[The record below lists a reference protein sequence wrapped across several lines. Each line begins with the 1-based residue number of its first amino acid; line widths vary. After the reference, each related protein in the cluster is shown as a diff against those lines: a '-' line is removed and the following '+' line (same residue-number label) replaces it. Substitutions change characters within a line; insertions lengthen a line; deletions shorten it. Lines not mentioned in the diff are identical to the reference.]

1 MNFPATI
8 GGELSPNEIRI
19 MKQSIATFLIAFLWI
34 SVSSGQ
40 MPQVTVKW
48 GPEYKGSTGKKKE
61 QSYAIGKDKNGG
73 FYSLREKYKSGQIN
87 KVKRFIEHF
96 DRNGNLLR
104 SEKIKIRHKKGD
116 RFFDGIFFNE
126 GRMYL
131 VTYHLRRS
139 DKMNVLS
146 VQDIDPE
153 TMLVDEKIRAIA
165 EVPYERGLFGFV
177 NLYSLKMV
185 NDRIYV
191 FHAAPESKSGSTLV
205 SIHVFDK
212 DFNIQ
217 WKHFRS
223 LSYQEE
229 LFQPEDFDI
238 DQSGTVRVMASIYKD
253 KKRKVRQGQ
262 PNYEYHFF
270 VFANEGNDFK
280 EHSISLGEK
289 LITDMK
295 FSYRPNGDIAC
306 AGFYSDKFSMRKTNT
321 IAGAFYVILDPE
333 SSSIKHQNYK
343 VFDQA
348 FLSNF
353 MTYNAA
359 AKGKEIKNINLYDLH
374 FLENG
379 SAILLAEEYTE
390 YEVNASMTSI
400 SYSYQ
405 SSSYTKTI
413 TTTTINWKNYEF
425 DNIVVL
431 KVNPDGVIDWVDLI
445 TKKQHT
451 SADGG
456 MYSSFAT
463 AYVGDKI
470 YLIYNDNPKNLTAAP
485 GELHR
490 FRKNKEAVVVCAEI
504 DYKGYINKKA
514 LFSAREA
521 ETLTCPRSCK
531 QVAENKME
539 IYGKKGKKI
548 KWGILEFH

>member
-1 MNFPATI
+1 MFKM
-8 GGELSPNEIRI
+8 IRI
-19 MKQSIATFLIAFLWI
+19 MKKAIASFLIVFLWL
-34 SVSSGQ
+34 SATSGQ

-48 GPEYKGSTGKKKE
+48 GAEQKGSTGKVKKE
-61 QSYAIGKDKNGG
+61 QSFAIGKDGKGG
-73 FYSLREKYKSGQIN
+73 FYSLRERYKYYNGQIRN
-87 KVKRFIEHF
+87 VHRFIEHF
-96 DRNGNLLR
+96 DKNGNITG
-104 SEKIKIRHKKGD
+104 SERFKIRHQGGD
-116 RFFDGIFFNE
+116 RFFDGIFFNQ

-131 VTYHLRRS
+131 VTYHLRRN

-146 VQDIDPE
+146 VQDIDPV
-153 TMLVDEKIRAIA
+153 TLLVDENIRAIA

-191 FHAAPESKSGSTLV
+191 FHAAPEPNSGKTLV
-205 SIHVFDK
+205 SIHVYDR

-223 LSYQEE
+223 LPYQEK

-253 KKRKVRQGQ
+253 KKRKVRQGK

-270 VFANEGNDFK
+270 VFANEGKDFK
-280 EHSISLGEK
+280 EHSISLGDK
-289 LITDMK
+289 LITDMR

-306 AGFYSDKFSMRKTNT
+306 AGFFSDKFSLRKTNT
-321 IAGAFYVILDPE
+321 IAGAFYIILDPE
-333 SSSIKHQNYK
+333 SGSVKHQNFK

-353 MTYNAA
+353 MTYDAA
-359 AKGKEIKNINLYDLH
+359 ARGKEIKNINLYDLH

-379 SAILLAEEYTE
+379 SAILLAEEYTD
-390 YEVNASMTSI
+390 YETTVSMTTI

-405 SSSYTKTI
+405 SNYYTQTTSTI
-413 TTTTINWKNYEF
+413 SFTWKNYEF

-431 KVNPDGVIDWVDLI
+431 KINPDGIIDWVDLI

-504 DYKGYINKKA
+504 DYNGNITKKA
-514 LFSAREA
+514 LFSAGDA
-521 ETLTCPRSCK
+521 EILTCPRSCR
-531 QVAENKME
+531 QIAENRME
-539 IYGKKGKKI
+539 IYGQKRKKF
-548 KWGILEFH
+548 KWGILEFQ